1 MSYVKSKNLLST
13 NNSKTIKGEK
23 LGYETHIL
31 YLAPYN
37 QNSKGINLCSHASV
51 GCANA
56 CLFGSGAARFDNVQL
71 GKVNK
76 TEWFLDNRIEFLLK
90 LDSEI
95 TKIKNKKKYFNS
107 EEKLIPVIRLNGT
120 SDIPFEKFK
129 IRDGKNIFELHS
141 DIQFYDYTKN
151 HYRFKKELPKNYHLT
166 FSMSEDNREI
176 AFDLLSNGVNVAMV
190 FNIKNS
196 NELPKTYKGYEVI
209 NGDND
214 DLTFLHPKGIIL
226 GLKYKKL
233 TGKGA
238 SIKNKEALNSDFIIN
253 LDESYTLV

>member
-1 MSYVKSKNLLST
+1 MFDLSYTYKQPKVLLT
-13 NNSKTIKGEK
+13 TDNAKTIKGED
-23 LGYETHIL
+23 LGYKTLICYMSPHK
-31 YLAPYN
+31 
-37 QNSKGINLCSHASV
+37 QNAFGRNLCPKATAGCMAS
-51 GCANA
+51 
-56 CLFGSGAARFDNVQL
+56 CLFTAGRGAFSNVKIGRLRKSEFFLSNKELFMEQL
-71 GKVNK
+71 V
-76 TEWFLDNRIEFLLK
+76 TEIEK
-90 LDSEI
+90 AVR
-95 TKIKNKKKYFNS
+95 NKKDKN
-107 EEKLIPVIRLNGT
+107 ICVRLNGT
-120 SDIPFEKFK
+120 TDIPFE
-129 IRDGKNIFELHS
+129 NIKVGGFDNIMS
-141 DIQFYDYTKN
+141 MFPSIQFYDYTKVFA
-151 HYRFKKELPKNYHLT
+151 RLKKELPKNYHLT

-176 AFDLLSNGVNVAMV
+176 AFDLLSKGVNVAMV

-238 SIKNKEALNSDFIIN
+238 SIKNKEALKSDFIIN